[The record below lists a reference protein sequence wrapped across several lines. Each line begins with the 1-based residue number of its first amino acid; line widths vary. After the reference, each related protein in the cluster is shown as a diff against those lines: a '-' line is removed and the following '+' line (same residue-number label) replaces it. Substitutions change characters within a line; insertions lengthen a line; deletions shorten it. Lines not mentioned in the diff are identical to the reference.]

1 MLGLDTA
8 RAMGDGVLP
17 LWVDATSP
25 FHSNPSF
32 WLSIPDRGEKL
43 KFWVLFLALKALRHL
58 SSAPGYCHVQLR
70 QCPP

>member
-8 RAMGDGVLP
+8 RVMGDGVLP
-17 LWVDATSP
+17 LWVDATS

-32 WLSIPDRGEKL
+32 WLSITDRGEKL
-43 KFWVLFLALKALRHL
+43 KSWVVFLALKALWHL
-58 SSAPGYCHVQLR
+58 CSAPGYCHVQLR